1 MTEEQQVD
9 TVKRVRELYSRKKAD
24 FTISA
29 NDLASAIERDG
40 KTLRAYLRRAHT
52 RASEERNSN
61 WQIEKDVA
69 LDCAEHFSTAKRAP
83 REQQAS

>member
-52 RASEERNSN
+52 RASEMKNSN
-61 WQIEKDVA
+61 WQIDKETA
-69 LDCAEHFSTAKRAP
+69 LDAAEHFSKAKRAQ